1 MRTVPIAF
9 RCTGIALLFL
19 VQAQAATAQ
28 ELCATTDTLS
38 VRCQASRTDSV
49 TNHRF
54 QIGATPYVWALGIFG
69 AIGVMGNRF
78 DVHVTARDIVDHL
91 QAGFMGAL
99 EGTYRRW
106 SMEIDV
112 TYLKVEDLFIVPPPP
127 VPPGTRANAVAK
139 QAVFE
144 FQAGYQVSHTA
155 PLAVDALVGGRR
167 WVLDNAVTL
176 SSDAQPTTT
185 LTLNESWTE
194 PFVGARASIDL
205 SPRLLLQLH
214 GDVGGFG
221 VGSRSSWQ
229 ALGTLRYRISS
240 RWTARVGFRDVGI
253 DFKDDNKDFFYDVD
267 YRGPIVSV
275 TYRF

>member
-1 MRTVPIAF
+1 MAF
-9 RCTGIALLFL
+9 RCTGLALLLL
-19 VQAQAATAQ
+19 VQAQGATAQ
-28 ELCATTDTLS
+28 EPCTTTDTLS

-49 TNHRF
+49 ANQRF
-54 QIGATPYVWALGIFG
+54 QIGVTPYVWALGIFG

-91 QAGFMGAL
+91 HAGFMGAL
-99 EGTYRRW
+99 EGAYRRW
-106 SMEIDV
+106 SAEIDV

-127 VPPGTRANAVAK
+127 VPPGTRVNAVAK

-144 FQAGYQVSHTA
+144 VQAGYQVSHTA
-155 PLAVDALVGGRR
+155 PLAVDALIGGRR
-167 WVLDNAVTL
+167 WILDNAVTL
-176 SSDAQPTTT
+176 SADAQPATT
-185 LTLNESWTE
+185 LTLNERWTE

-240 RWTARVGFRDVGI
+240 RWSARAGFRDVGI
-253 DFKDDNKDFFYDVD
+253 NFKDDNKRFLYDVN